1 MSLDFVTTNADEI
14 LDTILTNLENGC
26 GEPLYPGDERRIFGE
41 AALTPLFVA
50 LFSAVNDGCRQKLL
64 RYARGEVLD
73 ALGENNHCMREQAEK
88 AETTLR
94 FSLATAIGSN
104 VIIPAGLRVTGSSK
118 YFETES
124 TVTIQAGDTYADV
137 TGIAVEGGTAYNGI
151 QSGGITEIVDT
162 YLAPQVS
169 AVTNTTETAG
179 GTDAEDDNSYRER
192 IRSADNALS
201 TAGPAEAY
209 RYFAIAADP
218 NNIADAVVESEVIT
232 LQKTLTVY
240 SDSSESCAFYGGN
253 HLDVD
258 SLKVFPHESSTAAVI
273 ETDYEAD
280 YSNNLLKITIVS
292 GGALDSETSIDIE
305 IDETQEGSVIITPV
319 RYDGDLPDSGLLAKV
334 YAACTD
340 SKVKPLTDKVTVQAP
355 TTQDYDIELTYYTS
369 AADES
374 ACITTVEGEGGA
386 IDQYIEWQ
394 RSGLK
399 RDINPDYLRKLI
411 LAPSW
416 EGAVGATRVEITKP
430 TYVDLGSTVL
440 AHFSGSLTV
449 SHVVKEGVV

>member
-1 MSLDFVTTNADEI
+1 MSLDFVTTSADEI
-14 LDTILTNLENGC
+14 LNTILTALENGC

-41 AALTPLFVA
+41 SALTPLFVS
-50 LFSAVNDGCRQKLL
+50 LFSAINDGCRQKLL

-73 ALGENNHCMREQAEK
+73 ALGENNHCFREEAEK
-88 AETTLR
+88 AETILR
-94 FSLATAIGSN
+94 FSLAAALGSN
-104 VIIPAGLRVTGSSK
+104 VIIPAGLRVMGNSK

-124 TVTIQAGDTYADV
+124 TVTIQAGNLYADV
-137 TGIAVEGGTAYNGI
+137 TGIATEGGSDYNGI
-151 QSGGITEIVDT
+151 QAGGITEIVDT

-169 AVTNTTETAG
+169 AVTNTTETSG

-209 RYFAIAADP
+209 RYYAIAADP
-218 NNIADAVVESEVIT
+218 NNIADAVVESEVVT
-232 LQKTLTVY
+232 LSKVLTVY
-240 SDSSESCAFYGGN
+240 TAGANKAAFCGGN
-253 HLDVD
+253 HLDTDTLRVY
-258 SLKVFPHESSTAAVI
+258 PHGSTTPST
-273 ETDYEAD
+273 ENTDYTVD
-280 YSNNLLKITIVS
+280 YSNNLLTIAIVS
-292 GGALDSETSIDIE
+292 TGALSSATQIDIKV
-305 IDETQEGSVIITPV
+305 DESQEGSVIITPV
-319 RYDGDLPDSGLLAKV
+319 RYDGELPDAGLLAKV

-355 TTQDYDIELTYYTS
+355 TTQNYDIELTYYTS

-374 ACITTVEGEGGA
+374 ACITTIEGEGGA
-386 IDQYIEWQ
+386 IDRYIEWQ

-440 AHFSGSLTV
+440 AHFSGNMSV
-449 SHVVKEGVV
+449 NHVVKEGVI